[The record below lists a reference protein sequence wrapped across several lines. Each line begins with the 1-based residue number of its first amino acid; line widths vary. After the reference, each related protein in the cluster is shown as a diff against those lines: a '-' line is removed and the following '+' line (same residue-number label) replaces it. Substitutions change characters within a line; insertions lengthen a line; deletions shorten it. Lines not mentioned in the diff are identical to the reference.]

1 MNTKFHK
8 PNHLPISGCSLDFN
22 KFSEELENAQFA
34 LGLLEG
40 SQKKLHNP
48 SLLISPLTAK
58 EATVSSKIEGTIST
72 VSDVLLFDAGGEAK
86 HSDTKQVSNY
96 RMAMTYAIKQ
106 LKDSRPLTPHLIK
119 TLHGILL
126 KDVRCKGPLGK
137 FRNDAVWIGE
147 KPTDPIEKAI
157 YVPPEHHMIQDY
169 VDNLF
174 DYINDGGGSV
184 LIKTGIAHY
193 QFEAIHPFGDGNGRI
208 GRLLIPLILYQKA
221 KLSQPILYISGYL
234 EKHRDE
240 YREKLHEVDQTGKFE
255 NWLAF
260 YFRAIS
266 SQLEETQ
273 ALIDKIYALYDE
285 IKAQSDTTKSPYMI
299 PFIDFIFEKPFF
311 TIPTAQK
318 NIKASARNTIVSLI
332 KSFEENGFVQELSSK
347 QGRAKFYEFKPLVDL
362 L

>member
-1 MNTKFHK
+1 MKFHTPK
-8 PNHLPISGCSLDFN
+8 QLSLNGCSLDFN
-22 KFSEELENAQFA
+22 KFNKELERAQFA

-58 EATVSSKIEGTIST
+58 EAAVSSKIEGTIST
-72 VSDVLLFDAGGEAK
+72 VSDVLLYDAGGEPK
-86 HSDTKQVSNY
+86 HSDTQQVSNY
-96 RMAMTYAIKQ
+96 RMAMTYAIQQ
-106 LKDSRPLTPHLIK
+106 LKDGRPLTPHLIK

-137 FRNDAVWIGE
+137 FRNDKVWIGE

-157 YVPPEHHMIQDY
+157 YIPPEHHLIQDY
-169 VDNLF
+169 IDNLF
-174 DYINDGGGSV
+174 DYINKGSESV

-234 EKHRDE
+234 DDHSDE

-273 ALIDKIYALYDE
+273 ALIDKIFALYDE
-285 IKAQSDTTKSPYMI
+285 IKVQFDTTKSPYII
-299 PFIDFIFEKPFF
+299 PFIDFIFERPFF
-311 TIPTAQK
+311 TIPMVRT
-318 NIKASARNTIVSLI
+318 NIRASARNTIVNLI
-332 KSFEENGFVQELSSK
+332 ETFKKNKFVQELSFK
-347 QGRAKFYEFKPLVDL
+347 KGRAKFYVFKPLVDL